1 MNAEKVDQ
9 AMWLELLTRLANKRA
24 ELNEQQKEVLIK
36 IYKCK
41 RGQILRKGK
50 TERILYG
57 ADHLFIAYMT
67 KRSKSKITML
77 AIPDFL
83 KWAEKAE
90 FVEEETE

>member
-1 MNAEKVDQ
+1 MDESQEQKT
-9 AMWLELLTRLANKRA
+9 MLEVLIEFANTQE
-24 ELNEQQKEVLIK
+24 ELNEQQKELLVK

-57 ADHLFIAYMT
+57 ADHMFIAYMT
-67 KRSKSKITML
+67 KRSKRKVTAL
-77 AIPDFL
+77 NIPEFL

-90 FVEEETE
+90 FVEE

>member
-1 MNAEKVDQ
+1 MDELQEQKTMLEVLIEFANARE
-9 AMWLELLTRLANKRA
+9 
-24 ELNEQQKEVLIK
+24 ELNEQQKELLVK

-57 ADHLFIAYMT
+57 ADHMFIAYMT
-67 KRSKSKITML
+67 KRSKRKVTAL
-77 AIPDFL
+77 NIPDFL

-90 FVEEETE
+90 FVEE

>member
-1 MNAEKVDQ
+1 MDELQEQKTMLEVLIEFANARE
-9 AMWLELLTRLANKRA
+9 
-24 ELNEQQKEVLIK
+24 ELNEQQKELLVK

-57 ADHLFIAYMT
+57 ADHMFIAYMT
-67 KRSKSKITML
+67 KRSKRKVTALNIL
-77 AIPDFL
+77 EFL

-90 FVEEETE
+90 FVEE

>member
-1 MNAEKVDQ
+1 MDELQEQKT
-9 AMWLELLTRLANKRA
+9 MLEVLIEFANTQE
-24 ELNEQQKEVLIK
+24 ELNEQQKELLVK

-57 ADHLFIAYMT
+57 ADYMFIAYMT
-67 KRSKSKITML
+67 KRSKRKVTAL
-77 AIPDFL
+77 NIPEFL

-90 FVEEETE
+90 FVEE

>member
-1 MNAEKVDQ
+1 MDELQEQKT
-9 AMWLELLTRLANKRA
+9 MLEVLIEFANTQE
-24 ELNEQQKEVLIK
+24 ELNEQQKELLVK

-57 ADHLFIAYMT
+57 ADHMFIAYMT
-67 KRSKSKITML
+67 KRSKRKVTAL
-77 AIPDFL
+77 NIPEFL

-90 FVEEETE
+90 FVEE

>member
-1 MNAEKVDQ
+1 MDELQEQKTMLEVLIEFANARE
-9 AMWLELLTRLANKRA
+9 
-24 ELNEQQKEVLIK
+24 ELNEQQKELLVK

-57 ADHLFIAYMT
+57 ADHMFIAYMT
-67 KRSKSKITML
+67 KRSKRKVTAL
-77 AIPDFL
+77 NIPEFL

-90 FVEEETE
+90 FVEE

>member
-1 MNAEKVDQ
+1 MSNAKNKQD
-9 AMWLELLTRLANKRA
+9 ALLEVLI
-24 ELNEQQKEVLIK
+24 ELVNAREDLSEQQKELLIK

-57 ADHLFIAYMT
+57 ADHMFIAYMT
-67 KRSKSKITML
+67 KRSKRKVTVL
-77 AIPDFL
+77 NIPEFL

-90 FVEEETE
+90 FVEVQ

>member
-1 MNAEKVDQ
+1 MDELQEQKTI
-9 AMWLELLTRLANKRA
+9 LEVLIEFANTQE
-24 ELNEQQKEVLIK
+24 ELNEQQKELLVK

-57 ADHLFIAYMT
+57 ADHMFIAYMT
-67 KRSKSKITML
+67 KRSKRKVTAL
-77 AIPDFL
+77 NIPEFL

-90 FVEEETE
+90 FVEE

>member
-1 MNAEKVDQ
+1 MDELQEQKTMLEVLIEFANARE
-9 AMWLELLTRLANKRA
+9 
-24 ELNEQQKEVLIK
+24 ELNEQQKDLLVK

-57 ADHLFIAYMT
+57 ADHMFIAYMT
-67 KRSKSKITML
+67 KRSKRKVTAL
-77 AIPDFL
+77 NIPEFL

-90 FVEEETE
+90 FVEE

>member
-1 MNAEKVDQ
+1 MDKLREQKTILEVLIEFANARE
-9 AMWLELLTRLANKRA
+9 
-24 ELNEQQKEVLIK
+24 ELNEQQKELLVK

-57 ADHLFIAYMT
+57 ADHMFIAYMT
-67 KRSKSKITML
+67 KRSKRKVTAL
-77 AIPDFL
+77 NIPEFL

-90 FVEEETE
+90 FVEE